1 MKLKYLMKGVEST
14 RTVNL
19 MLSITKI
26 ESEEVIAAI
35 HAYLVNGMSMAGA
48 ALINDVPKQNLSRA
62 MVALEKV
69 AEVMHKLKHPEE
81 DA

>member
-1 MKLKYLMKGVEST
+1 MKLKYLMPGVEST

-19 MLSITKI
+19 ILSITKI
-26 ESEEVIAAI
+26 ESEAVINAI

-62 MVALEKV
+62 MVVLEKV
-69 AEVMHKLKHPEE
+69 AEVVHKLKYP
-81 DA
+81 DDD